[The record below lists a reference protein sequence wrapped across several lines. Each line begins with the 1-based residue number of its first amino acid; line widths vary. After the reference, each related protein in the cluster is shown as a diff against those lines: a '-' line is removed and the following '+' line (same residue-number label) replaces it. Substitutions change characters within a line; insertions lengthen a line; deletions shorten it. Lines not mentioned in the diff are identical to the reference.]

1 MMMNNMTICNY
12 IVGVVGIVLGAL
24 IMSAAAAFPM
34 QFTENGPG
42 PGFWPFSLGC
52 ALAVA
57 AVVLLA
63 FTFMKR
69 ADLSGQK
76 VNLTTT
82 ANKRVYIMMGLV
94 VVFCVL
100 INLLGFYAAAAVLI
114 VATMKLMDYHNK
126 KGILLTTVLTLA
138 FIYVVFG
145 VLLHTKMPQSI
156 FLS

>member
-1 MMMNNMTICNY
+1 MRNNMTICNY
-12 IVGVVGIVLGAL
+12 IVGIVGMVLGGL
-24 IMSAAAAFPM
+24 IMSAAAAFPL

-57 AVVLLA
+57 ARGLLI
-63 FTFMKR
+63 FTFTKR
-69 ADLSGQK
+69 ADLAQQK
-76 VNLTTT
+76 VNLTTA

-94 VVFCVL
+94 VLFCVF
-100 INLLGFYAAAAVLI
+100 INLLGFYPAAALLI
-114 VATMKLMDYHNK
+114 IATMKLMDYHNK

-138 FIYVVFG
+138 FIYLVFG
-145 VLLHTKMPQSI
+145 VLLHTKMPQSL

>member
-1 MMMNNMTICNY
+1 MMNNMTICNY
-12 IVGVVGIVLGAL
+12 IVGIVGMVLGGL
-24 IMSAAAAFPM
+24 IMSAAAAFPL

-57 AVVLLA
+57 ALVLLV
-63 FTFMKR
+63 FTFTKR
-69 ADLSGQK
+69 ADLAQQK
-76 VNLTTT
+76 VNLTTA

-94 VVFCVL
+94 VLFCVL
-100 INLLGFYAAAAVLI
+100 INLLGFYPAAAVLI
-114 VATMKLMDYHNK
+114 IATMKLMDYHNK

-138 FIYVVFG
+138 FIYLVFG
-145 VLLHTKMPQSI
+145 VLLHTKMPQSL

>member
-1 MMMNNMTICNY
+1 MMNNMTICNY
-12 IVGVVGIVLGAL
+12 IVGVVGMVLGAL

-63 FTFMKR
+63 FTFTTR

-76 VNLTTT
+76 VNLNTP

-94 VVFCVL
+94 VAFCVL
-100 INLLGFYAAAAVLI
+100 INLLGFYPAAAVLI

>member
-1 MMMNNMTICNY
+1 MMNNMTICNY
-12 IVGVVGIVLGAL
+12 IVGIVGMVLGGL
-24 IMSAAAAFPM
+24 IMSAAAAFPL

-57 AVVLLA
+57 ALVLLV
-63 FTFMKR
+63 FTFTKR
-69 ADLSGQK
+69 ADLAQQK
-76 VNLTTT
+76 VNLTTA

-94 VVFCVL
+94 VLFCVF
-100 INLLGFYAAAAVLI
+100 INLLGFYPAAALLI
-114 VATMKLMDYHNK
+114 IVTMKLMDYHNK

-138 FIYVVFG
+138 FIYLVFG
-145 VLLHTKMPQSI
+145 VLLHTKMPQSL

>member
-1 MMMNNMTICNY
+1 MMNNMTICNY
-12 IVGVVGIVLGAL
+12 IVGVVGMVLGAL
-24 IMSAAAAFPM
+24 IMSAAAAFPL

-57 AVVLLA
+57 ALVLLV
-63 FTFMKR
+63 FTFTKR
-69 ADLSGQK
+69 ADLAQQK
-76 VNLTTT
+76 VNLTTA

-94 VVFCVL
+94 VLFCVF
-100 INLLGFYAAAAVLI
+100 INLLGFYPAAALLI
-114 VATMKLMDYHNK
+114 IATMKLMDYHNK

-138 FIYVVFG
+138 FIYLVFG
-145 VLLHTKMPQSI
+145 VLLHTKMPQSL

>member
-1 MMMNNMTICNY
+1 MMNNMTICNY
-12 IVGVVGIVLGAL
+12 IVGVVGMVLGGL
-24 IMSAAAAFPM
+24 IMSASAAFPM

-57 AVVLLA
+57 AVVLLI
-63 FTFMKR
+63 FTFSKR

-76 VNLTTT
+76 VNLTTP

-100 INLLGFYAAAAVLI
+100 INLLGFYPAAAVLI

>member
-1 MMMNNMTICNY
+1 MMKNMTICKY
-12 IVGVVGIVLGAL
+12 IVGIVGMVLGGL

-57 AVVLLA
+57 ALVLLV

-69 ADLSGQK
+69 ADLAQQK
-76 VNLTTT
+76 VNLTTA

-94 VVFCVL
+94 VLFCVF
-100 INLLGFYAAAAVLI
+100 INLLGFYPAAALLI
-114 VATMKLMDYHNK
+114 IATMKLMDYHNK

-138 FIYVVFG
+138 FIYLVFG
-145 VLLHTKMPQSI
+145 VLLHTKMPQSL

>member
-1 MMMNNMTICNY
+1 MMNNMTICNY

-63 FTFMKR
+63 FTFTKR

-76 VNLTTT
+76 VNLNTP

-94 VVFCVL
+94 VAFCVL
-100 INLLGFYAAAAVLI
+100 INLLGFYPAAAVLI

-145 VLLHTKMPQSI
+145 VLLHTIMPQSI

>member
-1 MMMNNMTICNY
+1 MMNNMTICNY
-12 IVGVVGIVLGAL
+12 IVGVVGVVLGAL
-24 IMSAAAAFPM
+24 IMSAAAVFPM

-63 FTFMKR
+63 FTFTKR
-69 ADLSGQK
+69 ADFSGQK
-76 VNLTTT
+76 VNLNTP

-94 VVFCVL
+94 VAFCVL
-100 INLLGFYAAAAVLI
+100 INLLGFYPAAAVLI

>member
-1 MMMNNMTICNY
+1 MNNMTICNY
-12 IVGVVGIVLGAL
+12 IVSVVGMALGAL
-24 IMSAAAAFPM
+24 IMNAAAAFPM

-63 FTFMKR
+63 FTFTKR
-69 ADLSGQK
+69 ADLSGQR
-76 VNLTTT
+76 VSLNTP

-94 VVFCVL
+94 VAFCVL
-100 INLLGFYAAAAVLI
+100 INLLGFYPAAAVLI

-138 FIYVVFG
+138 FIYLVFG
-145 VLLHTKMPQSI
+145 VLLHTQMPQSI

>member
-1 MMMNNMTICNY
+1 MNNMTICNY
-12 IVGVVGIVLGAL
+12 IVGIVGMVLGGI
-24 IMSAAAAFPM
+24 IMHASSAFPM

-42 PGFWPFSLGC
+42 PGFWPFSLGG

-57 AVVLLA
+57 ALVLLV
-63 FTFMKR
+63 FSFMKR
-69 ADLSGQK
+69 ADLAQQR
-76 VNLTTT
+76 VNLTTA

-100 INLLGFYAAAAVLI
+100 INLLGFYPAAAALI

-126 KGILLTTVLTLA
+126 KGILLTTALTLA
-138 FIYVVFG
+138 FIYLVFG
-145 VLLHTKMPQSI
+145 VLLHTQMPQSI

>member
-1 MMMNNMTICNY
+1 MNNMTICNY
-12 IVGVVGIVLGAL
+12 IVSVVGMALGAL
-24 IMSAAAAFPM
+24 IMNAAAAFPM

-42 PGFWPFSLGC
+42 PGFWPFSLGG

-57 AVVLLA
+57 ALVLLV
-63 FTFMKR
+63 FTFIKR
-69 ADLSGQK
+69 ADLAQQR
-76 VNLTTT
+76 VNLTTA

-94 VVFCVL
+94 VIFCVL
-100 INLLGFYAAAAVLI
+100 INLLGFYPAAAALI

-138 FIYVVFG
+138 FIYLVFG
-145 VLLHTKMPQSI
+145 VLLHTQMPQSI

>member
-1 MMMNNMTICNY
+1 MMNNMTICNY
-12 IVGVVGIVLGAL
+12 IVGIVGMVLGGL

-42 PGFWPFSLGC
+42 PGFWSFSLGC

-57 AVVLLA
+57 ALVLLV

-69 ADLSGQK
+69 ADLAQQK
-76 VNLTTT
+76 VNLTTA

-94 VVFCVL
+94 VLFCVF
-100 INLLGFYAAAAVLI
+100 INLLGFYPAAALLI
-114 VATMKLMDYHNK
+114 IATMKLMDYHNK

-138 FIYVVFG
+138 FIYLVFG
-145 VLLHTKMPQSI
+145 VLLHTKMPQSL

>member
-1 MMMNNMTICNY
+1 MNNMTICNY
-12 IVGVVGIVLGAL
+12 IVGIVGMVLGGL
-24 IMSAAAAFPM
+24 IMSAAAAFPL

-57 AVVLLA
+57 ALVLLA
-63 FTFMKR
+63 FTFTKR
-69 ADLSGQK
+69 ADLVQQK
-76 VNLTTT
+76 VNLTTA

-94 VVFCVL
+94 VLFCVF
-100 INLLGFYAAAAVLI
+100 INLLGFYPAAALLI
-114 VATMKLMDYHNK
+114 IATMKLMDYHHK

-138 FIYVVFG
+138 FIYLVFG
-145 VLLHTKMPQSI
+145 VLLHTKMPQSP

>member
-1 MMMNNMTICNY
+1 MMNNMTICNY
-12 IVGVVGIVLGAL
+12 IVGIVGMVLGGL
-24 IMSAAAAFPM
+24 IMSAAAAFPL

-57 AVVLLA
+57 ALVLLV
-63 FTFMKR
+63 FTFTKR
-69 ADLSGQK
+69 ADLAQQK
-76 VNLTTT
+76 VNLTTA

-94 VVFCVL
+94 VLFCFF
-100 INLLGFYAAAAVLI
+100 INLLGFYPAAALLI
-114 VATMKLMDYHNK
+114 IATMKLMDYHNK

-138 FIYVVFG
+138 FIYLVFG
-145 VLLHTKMPQSI
+145 VLLHTKMPQSL

>member
-1 MMMNNMTICNY
+1 MNNMTICNY
-12 IVGVVGIVLGAL
+12 IVSVVGLALGAL
-24 IMSAAAAFPM
+24 IMNAAAAFPM

-63 FTFMKR
+63 FTFTKR
-69 ADLSGQK
+69 ADLSGQR
-76 VNLTTT
+76 VRLNTP

-94 VVFCVL
+94 VIFCVL
-100 INLLGFYAAAAVLI
+100 INLLGFYPAAAALI

-138 FIYVVFG
+138 FIYLVFG
-145 VLLHTKMPQSI
+145 VLLHTQMPQSI
-156 FLS
+156 FFS

>member
-1 MMMNNMTICNY
+1 MMNNITICNY
-12 IVGVVGIVLGAL
+12 IVGVVGMVLGAL

-57 AVVLLA
+57 AVVLLF

-69 ADLSGQK
+69 ADLAQQK
-76 VNLTTT
+76 VNLTTA

-94 VVFCVL
+94 VLFCVF
-100 INLLGFYAAAAVLI
+100 INLLGFYPAAALLI
-114 VATMKLMDYHNK
+114 IATMKLMDYHNK

-138 FIYVVFG
+138 FIYLVFG
-145 VLLHTKMPQSI
+145 VLLHTKMPQSL

>member
-1 MMMNNMTICNY
+1 MNNMTSCND
-12 IVGVVGIVLGAL
+12 IVGIVGMVLGGL
-24 IMSAAAAFPM
+24 IMSAAAAFPL

-57 AVVLLA
+57 ALVLLV
-63 FTFMKR
+63 FTFTKR
-69 ADLSGQK
+69 ADLAQQK
-76 VNLTTT
+76 VNLTTA

-94 VVFCVL
+94 VLFCVF
-100 INLLGFYAAAAVLI
+100 INLLGFYPAAALLI
-114 VATMKLMDYHNK
+114 IATMKLMDYHNK

-138 FIYVVFG
+138 FIYLVFG
-145 VLLHTKMPQSI
+145 VLLHTKMPQSL

>member
-1 MMMNNMTICNY
+1 MMNNMTICNY
-12 IVGVVGIVLGAL
+12 IVGVVGMVIGGL
-24 IMSAAAAFPM
+24 IMNASAAFPM

-57 AVVLLA
+57 AVVLLI
-63 FTFMKR
+63 FTFSKR

-76 VNLTTT
+76 VNLTTP

-100 INLLGFYAAAAVLI
+100 INLLGFYPAAAVLI

>member
-1 MMMNNMTICNY
+1 MMNNMTICNY
-12 IVGVVGIVLGAL
+12 IVGVVGMVLGGL
-24 IMSAAAAFPM
+24 IMSAAAAFPL

-52 ALAVA
+52 ALTVA
-57 AVVLLA
+57 AVVLLI
-63 FTFMKR
+63 FTFSKR

-76 VNLTTT
+76 VNLTTP

-94 VVFCVL
+94 VLFCVL
-100 INLLGFYAAAAVLI
+100 INLLGFYPAAAVLI
-114 VATMKLMDYHNK
+114 IATMKLMDYHDK

-138 FIYVVFG
+138 FIYLVFG

>member
-1 MMMNNMTICNY
+1 MNNMTICNY
-12 IVGVVGIVLGAL
+12 IVSVVGLALGAL
-24 IMSAAAAFPM
+24 IMNAAAAFPM

-57 AVVLLA
+57 AVVLLV
-63 FTFMKR
+63 FTFTKR
-69 ADLSGQK
+69 ADLSGQR
-76 VNLTTT
+76 VSLNTP

-94 VVFCVL
+94 VIFCVL
-100 INLLGFYAAAAVLI
+100 INLLGFYPAAAALI

-138 FIYVVFG
+138 FIYLVFG
-145 VLLHTKMPQSI
+145 VLLHTQMPQSI

>member
-1 MMMNNMTICNY
+1 MMNNMTICNY
-12 IVGVVGIVLGAL
+12 IVGIVGMVLGGL
-24 IMSAAAAFPM
+24 IMSAAAAFPL

-57 AVVLLA
+57 ALVLLV
-63 FTFMKR
+63 FTFTKR
-69 ADLSGQK
+69 ADLAQQK
-76 VNLTTT
+76 VNLTPA

-94 VVFCVL
+94 VLFCVF
-100 INLLGFYAAAAVLI
+100 INLLGFYPAAALLI
-114 VATMKLMDYHNK
+114 IATMKLMDYHNK

-138 FIYVVFG
+138 FIYLVFG
-145 VLLHTKMPQSI
+145 VLLHTKMPQSL

>member
-1 MMMNNMTICNY
+1 MMNNMTICNY
-12 IVGVVGIVLGAL
+12 IVGVVGMVLGAL

-57 AVVLLA
+57 AVVLLF

-69 ADLSGQK
+69 ADLAQQK
-76 VNLTTT
+76 VNLTTA

-94 VVFCVL
+94 VLFCVF
-100 INLLGFYAAAAVLI
+100 INLLGFYPAAALLI
-114 VATMKLMDYHNK
+114 IATMKLMDYHNK

-138 FIYVVFG
+138 FIYLVFG
-145 VLLHTKMPQSI
+145 VLLHTKMPQSL